1 MEPGRRN
8 WVPTTPALAPLWD
21 VTVGEP
27 WLFSRI
33 TEILAEIEQKWK
45 CGWWIP
51 CRATRAHYT
60 HARTQEHTHTHT
72 NVHPHTFLTPW
83 CLCKWKVLLE
93 LSKSHSWVK
102 FSLFLQHN
110 NHTNS
115 AQLWCIPLRHHTLWV
130 MFAVCTVQ
138 KAWFVAAAVVV
149 GGGVLFWFLL
159 TPCFE
164 M

>member
-1 MEPGRRN
+1 MSTQGSAEGFQSSVHCRAGEVGEGGYVCIQTGWGIGNVNRMEPGRRN

-60 HARTQEHTHTHT
+60 HARTQEHTHTHKCSST
-72 NVHPHTFLTPW
+72 HVFNTLMFVQMKSASRTEQISQLGEI
-83 CLCKWKVLLE
+83 LL
-93 LSKSHSWVK
+93 V
-102 FSLFLQHN
+102 
-110 NHTNS
+110 
-115 AQLWCIPLRHHTLWV
+115 
-130 MFAVCTVQ
+130 FAT
-138 KAWFVAAAVVV
+138 
-149 GGGVLFWFLL
+149 
-159 TPCFE
+159 
-164 M
+164 